1 MPQRPIPENFKAFRS
16 PEVPGKT
23 YPMNDGAHNRELLL
37 TPSLENLK
45 AKSSY
50 FYLIQHHLNSQGS
63 WNKGLNELH
72 EVSVSVREV
81 RPEPDCPHIFIC
93 DFLSLWRLMS

>member
-16 PEVPGKT
+16 PEILGKT

-50 FYLIQHHLNSQGS
+50 F
-63 WNKGLNELH
+63 
-72 EVSVSVREV
+72 
-81 RPEPDCPHIFIC
+81 
-93 DFLSLWRLMS
+93 